1 MKMLQAMMLFVATLV
16 MAQANASTNDLT
28 DAQAEKIRE
37 RIKPVA
43 EVCIQGDESCGGPV
57 VAVAS
62 GPRSG
67 EDVYNATCH
76 TCHAAGVA
84 GAPKKGDMAAWEKRL
99 AKGFAETLATAKT
112 GLNAMPAKGLC
123 MDCSDDELSS
133 AIHFMSGQ

>member
-16 MAQANASTNDLT
+16 MAQANASTDALT
-28 DAQAEKIRE
+28 DAQAEKIRD

-57 VAVAS
+57 VAVVS

-67 EDVYNATCH
+67 EDIYNATCA

-84 GAPKKGDMAAWEKRL
+84 GAPVKGDVAAWETRL
-99 AKGFAETLATAKT
+99 AKGFDETLAVALK

-123 MDCSDDELSS
+123 MDCSDDELSA

>member
-16 MAQANASTNDLT
+16 MAQANASTDALT
-28 DAQAEKIRE
+28 DAQAEKIRD

-43 EVCIQGDESCGGPV
+43 EVCLQGDDCGGPV
-57 VAVAS
+57 VVVAT

-67 EDVYNATCH
+67 EDVYNATCA
-76 TCHAAGVA
+76 TCHAVGVA
-84 GAPKKGDMAAWEKRL
+84 GAPKKGDVAAWETRL
-99 AKGFAETLATAKT
+99 AKGFDETLAVALK

-123 MDCSDDELSS
+123 MDCSDDELSA